1 MSGTG
6 AAGARAGRTPVT
18 GRPRL
23 LLLTTDYPPSRGGIQ
38 TLSLR
43 LAEGLDAFD
52 THVLAPTL
60 PGAAAFDAARPTAVS
75 RSPAPAR
82 IGTARNAVL
91 NAYALREAHRLRPA
105 LTLSMHVLT
114 SPAAAG
120 VAATVA
126 SRTVQYYHAQEIP
139 HRPRLAAFAAR
150 RAHANVVVSDYTAG
164 LLEALGAPAR
174 TLTRIPPGVEVPAD
188 GAPLPAER
196 PTILTVARL
205 VDRYKGH
212 DVLARALVDVRRVVR
227 DVQWVVIGEGP
238 LRGELEA
245 LVASLGVADAVR
257 FLGAVGDGERDEW
270 LRRAS
275 VFAMPSRLPG
285 PGRAGEGFGIAFL
298 EAAAYGLPVVAGNV
312 AGALDSVADGTTG
325 LLVDP
330 TDPRAVAGAVTRVLT
345 DEGLAARLGTAGAAR
360 AREFAWPVIV
370 RRVQDL
376 LLETLYR
383 A

>member
-6 AAGARAGRTPVT
+6 AVSAHARRTPAS

-43 LAEGLDAFD
+43 LAEGLDAFE
-52 THVLAPTL
+52 THVLAPAV
-60 PGAAAFDAARPTAVS
+60 PGAHAFDLARGAAVS
-75 RSPAPAR
+75 RSPAPSR
-82 IGTARNAVL
+82 IGTGRNAVL
-91 NAYALREAHRLRPA
+91 NAYALREARRLRPA
-105 LTLSMHVLT
+105 LTVSMHILT
-114 SPAAAG
+114 SPAAAAL
-120 VAATVA
+120 AASVA

-150 RAHANVVVSDYTAG
+150 RAHANVVVSGYTAG
-164 LLEALGAPAR
+164 LLEALGVPDDA
-174 TLTRIPPGVEVPAD
+174 LTRIPPGVELPLQA
-188 GAPLPAER
+188 APLPAER

-212 DVLARALVDVRRVVR
+212 DVLARALVDVRRMVR
-227 DVQWVVIGEGP
+227 DVEWVVVGEGP

-245 LVASLGVADAVR
+245 LVNSLGVADSVR
-257 FLGAVGDGERDEW
+257 FTGAVSDAERDEW

-298 EAAAYGLPVVAGNV
+298 EAAAYGKPVVAGKV
-312 AGALDSVADGTTG
+312 AGALDSPTG
-325 LLVDP
+325 
-330 TDPRAVAGAVTRVLT
+330 PRAFWSIQTIRGPSRMRSRACSQTRV
-345 DEGLAARLGTAGAAR
+345 
-360 AREFAWPVIV
+360 W
-370 RRVQDL
+370 RRDSG
-376 LLETLYR
+376 R
-383 A
+383 RGRHAPASSRGP